1 MNKSLRELGF
11 TDEQLATFSAALE
24 ETGAT
29 VFAPCATTAY
39 AALRLSDAEAA
50 VVRAS
55 DDRQYTRAAK

>member
-11 TDEQLATFSAALE
+11 TDEQLAAFSAALE
-24 ETGAT
+24 TTGAT
-29 VFAPCATTAY
+29 VFAPCATTARETTAY

-55 DDRQYTRAAK
+55 DDRQ